1 MPNRLSKGGRE
12 ILIEIVTIGAYAK
25 VVAIDAATGTEI
37 SLAGPADADRST
49 LEAAAVRKLQ
59 FVLNKQKASG

>member
-25 VVAIDAATGTEI
+25 ASAIDAATGTEVSI
-37 SLAGPADADRST
+37 TGPADADRAT
-49 LEAAAVRKLQ
+49 LEAAAIRKLQ
-59 FVLNKQKASG
+59 FVLNKQNATG

>member
-1 MPNRLSKGGRE
+1 MSNRVSKGGRE

-37 SLAGPADADRST
+37 STTGPADADRST
-49 LEAAAVRKLQ
+49 LEAAAIPKLQ
-59 FVLNKQKASG
+59 FVLNKQRAES

>member
-1 MPNRLSKGGRE
+1 MPDRLSKGGRK

-37 SLAGPADADRST
+37 SITGPADADRST

-59 FVLNKQKASG
+59 FVLNKQKARG

>member
-25 VVAIDAATGTEI
+25 VTAIDAATGTEVSI
-37 SLAGPADADRST
+37 TGPADADRIT
-49 LEAAAVRKLQ
+49 LETAAIRKLQ
-59 FVLNKQKASG
+59 FVLNKQSASG